1 VVEKSHTTGVSARRL
16 DYRAWHGQPIR
27 RPKFQHGYRSLFG
40 LRQSNP
46 TVQRLGSLQ
55 EALPQPRSSQSKR
68 VQHTRC
74 SLQEVP
80 VRTMNSRVSFARRNG
95 ANAIAPDG
103 GMPLAAPAPPRPLT
117 PTMLEGRV
125 GKILRMVESGT
136 TFTICDLALEFNLS
150 PSYLQRL
157 FKHQTGVCMGEWI
170 NEQRLQRAAHL
181 LANSYLSVKEIAHNV
196 GYEHASS
203 FIRAFERRFTQ
214 APARYRKQTDYAKC

>member
-1 VVEKSHTTGVSARRL
+1 
-16 DYRAWHGQPIR
+16 
-27 RPKFQHGYRSLFG
+27 
-40 LRQSNP
+40 
-46 TVQRLGSLQ
+46 
-55 EALPQPRSSQSKR
+55 
-68 VQHTRC
+68 
-74 SLQEVP
+74 
-80 VRTMNSRVSFARRNG
+80 
-95 ANAIAPDG
+95 
-103 GMPLAAPAPPRPLT
+103 
-117 PTMLEGRV
+117 MLEGRV

-136 TFTICDLALEFNLS
+136 TFTIRDLAFEFKLS

-214 APARYRKQTDYAKC
+214 APARYRKQTDYTKC